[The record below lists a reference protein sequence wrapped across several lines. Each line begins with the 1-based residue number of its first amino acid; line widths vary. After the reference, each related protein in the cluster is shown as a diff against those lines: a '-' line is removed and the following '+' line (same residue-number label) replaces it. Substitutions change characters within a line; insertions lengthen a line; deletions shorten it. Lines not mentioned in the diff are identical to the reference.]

1 LIPKK
6 GDISK
11 LKNWRP
17 ISLLNVLYKI
27 GAKALNNRLK
37 RAAPYI
43 ISRSQKGFVD
53 KKFIQE
59 CLINIAETVQFAE
72 KNRIKSFC
80 LALDQAK
87 AFDSLNHAFMTDV
100 YKFFGFGDQFIKML
114 NTLTTGRTANIL
126 FDDGSK
132 GSDFPLEC
140 GNAQGNS
147 PSPLQFNF
155 GEQILL
161 FKLEFLPLINSIL
174 PLRIGPRMDGDRAPL
189 DGRQQEGQEGGGQDQ
204 RQEGNILGVHDK
216 VEAFADDGTVLARAE
231 EAALTEIKLILE
243 NFAIISGLRCNMDKS
258 TIMLMGF
265 APNEAIPDW
274 ITNSGFKTVNETHA
288 LGCVIS
294 TNSSDFSSN
303 FNKVEEKIAKTK
315 RFWERFNVSLPGR
328 IAIAKSLMLAQVSY
342 VGCFCDPDPDVLK
355 RIKILIEEFIKGRL
369 GLAKDKMYISPKY
382 GGIGMIDLDDFLV
395 SIKCGWLK
403 RIHNGVN
410 DTYKEIFRS
419 LGCFNLSYFNINAV
433 DKNTWPILSQ
443 IWGSVCKFVKAFVS
457 SNNNWK
463 AAPVL
468 YHPLLV
474 TGRGGAV
481 YRGLLLA

>member
-1 LIPKK
+1 
-6 GDISK
+6 
-11 LKNWRP
+11 
-17 ISLLNVLYKI
+17 
-27 GAKALNNRLK
+27 
-37 RAAPYI
+37 
-43 ISRSQKGFVD
+43 
-53 KKFIQE
+53 
-59 CLINIAETVQFAE
+59 
-72 KNRIKSFC
+72 
-80 LALDQAK
+80 
-87 AFDSLNHAFMTDV
+87 
-100 YKFFGFGDQFIKML
+100 
-114 NTLTTGRTANIL
+114 
-126 FDDGSK
+126 
-132 GSDFPLEC
+132 
-140 GNAQGNS
+140 
-147 PSPLQFNF
+147 
-155 GEQILL
+155 
-161 FKLEFLPLINSIL
+161 
-174 PLRIGPRMDGDRAPL
+174 
-189 DGRQQEGQEGGGQDQ
+189 
-204 RQEGNILGVHDK
+204 
-216 VEAFADDGTVLARAE
+216 
-231 EAALTEIKLILE
+231 
-243 NFAIISGLRCNMDKS
+243 
-258 TIMLMGF
+258 
-265 APNEAIPDW
+265 
-274 ITNSGFKTVNETHA
+274 
-288 LGCVIS
+288 
-294 TNSSDFSSN
+294 
-303 FNKVEEKIAKTK
+303 
-315 RFWERFNVSLPGR
+315 VSLPGR